1 LKQENAVTLLA
12 LTTSYR
18 RSRRY
23 LEAGPR
29 HLTMYIF
36 ARFAL
41 VRSFV
46 VWLHSK
52 KNPLPAPV
60 STSTLVERA
69 DADDVVD
76 RVIADGYATGL
87 ALRDEVVQQL
97 LTFSSMATCFGD
109 AKEDRPFHYCPRDAN
124 AEIGPYRLGTY
135 KHALQASPVLQAL
148 TRDPQLVDIARKY
161 LGTEPVLM
169 CARMWWSFA
178 VPADHEQ
185 QNAAGQGF
193 HYDIDGYRGLTF
205 FFYLTDVGPSSG
217 PHIYVRK
224 THRKKS
230 LRHLL
235 SLYKGQSDLEIE
247 KQYGRDQQVQLCG
260 PAGSG
265 FAEDIFG
272 FHKGMH
278 PVSDNRLIV
287 QVRYGL
293 RDYGT
298 GRND

>member
-1 LKQENAVTLLA
+1 VTLLA
-12 LTTSYR
+12 LTQSYR

-41 VRSFV
+41 ARSFV
-46 VWLHSK
+46 VWLHSRRK
-52 KNPLPAPV
+52 ALPAPS
-60 STSTLVERA
+60 STNTLIERTEV
-69 DADDVVD
+69 DAVAG
-76 RVIADGYATGL
+76 RVRVDGYATGL
-87 ALRDEVVQQL
+87 TLRNEVVQQL

-109 AKEDRPFHYCPRDAN
+109 AKEDRPFHYRAKDTN
-124 AEIGPYRLGTY
+124 TEIGPYRLGAY
-135 KHALQASPVLQAL
+135 KHALQASPVLQSL
-148 TRDPQLVDIARKY
+148 TRDPQLVGIARKY
-161 LGTEPVLM
+161 LGSEPVLM

-178 VPADHEQ
+178 VPADREQ

-205 FFYLTDVGPSSG
+205 FFYLTDVGPTSG
-217 PHIYVRK
+217 PHVYVRG
-224 THRKKS
+224 TDLKKS
-230 LRHLL
+230 WKHLL
-235 SLYKGQSDLEIE
+235 SLYKGQSDREIE
-247 KQYGRDQQVQLCG
+247 QRYGRDRQVQLCG

-278 PVSDNRLIV
+278 PETDNRLIV